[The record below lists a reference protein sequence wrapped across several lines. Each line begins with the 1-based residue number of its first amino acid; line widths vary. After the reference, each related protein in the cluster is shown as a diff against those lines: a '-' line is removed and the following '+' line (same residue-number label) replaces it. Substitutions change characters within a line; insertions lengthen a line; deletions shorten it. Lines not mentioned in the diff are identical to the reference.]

1 MERCVDHGIRPEVVR
16 AELERVLASP
26 EFKASKRCQDFLQ
39 FVVERAL
46 TGLSDDLKERTIGIE
61 VFGRLP
67 SYNTGTDG
75 IVRINASEVR
85 KRLAIYYADSARCAE
100 CRITLPTGSYIP
112 LFAKPARTT
121 TEVNLAQLLEPT
133 ALPPVESFSPGWTVT
148 PSTLPRPRFRPR
160 NLVIAVVVALSLTV
174 LPVRWLYA
182 HHSQTVVD
190 QFWQPMFQ
198 SGTPIMI
205 IPAYVPAY
213 DPAATPPNGQFTL
226 MADQYVGG
234 GDLVAAVQI
243 SSMLARQDHP
253 FNLRLGAS
261 LDDLRNTPTV
271 LIGYSSTQWKD
282 VTRKFRFFVDDSSR
296 GMIRDYGKATE
307 WYPHDET
314 PEHHANEDY
323 GVISRAFDPE
333 THAMLILVSGSMQY
347 GTEGTAR
354 LITNPELL
362 AAALR
367 NAPKDW
373 QQKNLQLVI
382 EFNVV
387 ANSPASSRVVA
398 SYYW

>member
-1 MERCVDHGIRPEVVR
+1 MERCVDLGVRPDVAR
-16 AELERVLASP
+16 AELGRILASP

-39 FVVERAL
+39 FVVEHAL
-46 TGLSDDLKERTIGIE
+46 QGLSEDLKERTIGIE

-85 KRLAIYYADSARCAE
+85 KRLAIYYAHSAVCSQ
-100 CRITLPTGSYIP
+100 CRITLPTGSYVP
-112 LFAKPARTT
+112 LFEKPARTT
-121 TEVNLAQLLEPT
+121 PELNHPQVLESP
-133 ALPPVESFSPGWTVT
+133 ALSPVESFPAGLTVT
-148 PSTLPRPRFRPR
+148 PRTLPRPMFRR
-160 NLVIAVVVALSLTV
+160 GILLVAVVLAISV

-198 SGTPIMI
+198 GRTPIMI
-205 IPAYVPAY
+205 VPAYVPAY
-213 DPAATPPNGQFTL
+213 DPVGNPPTGRFTL
-226 MADQYVGG
+226 MTDQYVGG

-243 SSMLARQDHP
+243 SSMLARLDRP
-253 FNLRLGAS
+253 FNLSLGAS

-282 VTRKFRFFVDDSSR
+282 VTRNFRFFVDDNSR
-296 GMIRDYGKATE
+296 GMIRDYGKPTE

-314 PEHHANEDY
+314 PEHHTNEDY

-333 THAMLILVSGSMQY
+333 THAMLVVVSGCMQY

-367 NAPKDW
+367 GAPKDW
-373 QQKNLQLVI
+373 QKKNLQLVI
-382 EFNVV
+382 QFNVV

-398 SYYW
+398 SQYW